1 MKFVNYNKYVVH
13 RKTFDFYRM
22 RTYRQPTVVLVR
34 NGIPSPLTP
43 KNKKRGLY
51 MAIYHLSIKNVSRA
65 KGTSSCANLSYIT
78 ASKVTDENT
87 GETYYGFGHSDR
99 IQQTGIELPK
109 HAPAEFE
116 DAGVCFSSLEKYE
129 KSSNARTAKKITV
142 ALPREV
148 STAER
153 EEMIK
158 AFTSL
163 FTTKGYPVAW
173 AIHEDKE
180 GNNPHAH
187 LLVANRSIDSKGQ
200 WQSRKSKKVYVLD
213 EGGNRVPI
221 LDKNTGKQ
229 KVDSHNRLQW
239 KRTTVQANWLD
250 EKESLRAIRENWEH
264 VCNEHLEEEEKVS
277 CKSLEAQGS
286 DRVPTIHEG
295 WQARS
300 LEAQGIASE
309 RCEMNREIKEH
320 NKLLEQLKNALKET
334 IAMAQKF
341 MNQKRGDLNAR
352 IGQLFAGRDAEPT
365 TARTTGAVAGRDAGR
380 EQQSESRSIEA
391 QIRERDA
398 QRRESEAQSKDYH
411 DAKLRE
417 EARRA
422 EAEREEHE
430 RFERKYRQQTRIHES
445 SRGMHM

>member
-1 MKFVNYNKYVVH
+1 
-13 RKTFDFYRM
+13 
-22 RTYRQPTVVLVR
+22 
-34 NGIPSPLTP
+34 
-43 KNKKRGLY
+43 

-116 DAGVCFSSLEKYE
+116 DAGVCFSSLEKNE

-153 EEMIK
+153 EEMLK

-163 FTTKGYPVAW
+163 FTDKGYPVAW
-173 AIHEDKE
+173 AIHEDAE

-200 WQSRKSKKVYVLD
+200 WQSCKSKKVYVLD

-221 LDKNTGKQ
+221 LDENTGKQ
-229 KVDSHNRLQW
+229 KVDSHKRKQW
-239 KRTTVQANWLD
+239 KRKTVQANWLD
-250 EKESLRAIRENWEH
+250 EKASLQVIRETWEQ
-264 VCNEHLEEEEKVS
+264 VCNEHLEEKIS
-277 CKSLEAQGS
+277 CRSLEAQGI

-300 LEAQGIASE
+300 LEAQGITSE

-320 NKLLEQLKNALKET
+320 NRLLEQLKSALKET

-341 MNQKRGDLNAR
+341 MVQKRGDLNAR
-352 IGQLFAGRDAEPT
+352 IGQLFAGRDAEPAT
-365 TARTTGAVAGRDAGR
+365 NRTTGAVAGRNAGR
-380 EQQSESRSIEA
+380 EQPTESKSIEE

-398 QRRESEAQSKDYH
+398 QRRESEAQLRESEAQAKDYH

-417 EARRA
+417 EARRV
-422 EAEREEHE
+422 ESEREEHE
-430 RFERKYRQQTRIHES
+430 RFEREYRNQTRNHES

>member
-1 MKFVNYNKYVVH
+1 
-13 RKTFDFYRM
+13 
-22 RTYRQPTVVLVR
+22 
-34 NGIPSPLTP
+34 
-43 KNKKRGLY
+43 

-153 EEMIK
+153 EEMLK
-158 AFTSL
+158 TFTSL
-163 FTTKGYPVAW
+163 FTDKGYPVAW
-173 AIHEDKE
+173 AIHEDAE
-180 GNNPHAH
+180 GTNPHAH

-200 WQSRKSKKVYVLD
+200 WQSCKSKKVYVLD

-221 LDKNTGKQ
+221 IDENTGKQ
-229 KVDSHNRLQW
+229 KVDSHKRKQW
-239 KRTTVQANWLD
+239 KRKTVQANWLD
-250 EKESLRAIRENWEH
+250 EKASLQVIRETWEQ
-264 VCNEHLEEEEKVS
+264 VCNEHLEEKIS
-277 CKSLEAQGS
+277 CRSLEAQGI

-300 LEAQGIASE
+300 LEAQGITSE

-320 NKLLEQLKNALKET
+320 NRLLVQLKSALKET

-341 MNQKRGDLNAR
+341 MTQKRGDLNAR
-352 IGQLFAGRDAEPT
+352 IGQLFAGRDAEPAT
-365 TARTTGAVAGRDAGR
+365 NRTTGAVAGRNAGR
-380 EQQSESRSIEA
+380 EQPAESKSIEE

-398 QRRESEAQSKDYH
+398 QRRESEAQLRESEAQAKDYH

-417 EARRA
+417 EARRV
-422 EAEREEHE
+422 ESEREEHE
-430 RFERKYRQQTRIHES
+430 RFEREYRKQTRNHES